1 MKANESYIRAVEFIK
16 KYGLDHAKLLV
27 ENMEA
32 VQIGNNSQNYID
44 ELKRLVESHELVYN
58 LGGLEE
64 AKNYLSLSNV
74 RINGLKQAISN
85 VESCL

>member
-1 MKANESYIRAVEFIK
+1 MKANEFVK
-16 KYGLDHAKLLV
+16 KFGIFGAKEYLAGATFFDKHLMVFTDTNELKLL
-27 ENMEA
+27 
-32 VQIGNNSQNYID
+32 I
-44 ELKRLVESHELVYN
+44 ESHELVDN

-74 RINGLKQAISN
+74 RLDRLKQAISN

>member
-1 MKANESYIRAVEFIK
+1 MKANEFIK
-16 KYGLDHAKLLV
+16 KFGIFGAKEYLAGATFFDDHLFV
-27 ENMEA
+27 FTD
-32 VQIGNNSQNYID
+32 ID
-44 ELKRLVESHELVYN
+44 ELKRIVESHKLVDN

-74 RINGLKQAISN
+74 RIGGLKQSIKD